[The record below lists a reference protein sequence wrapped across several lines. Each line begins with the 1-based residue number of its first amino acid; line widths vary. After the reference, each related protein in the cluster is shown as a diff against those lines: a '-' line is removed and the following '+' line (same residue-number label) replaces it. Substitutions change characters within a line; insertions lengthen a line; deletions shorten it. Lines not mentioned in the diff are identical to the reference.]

1 MKKIFYLLIV
11 QLIILLTGTFLQ
23 QKGFIELQQF
33 YAYIITPAVCLS
45 SLVIRDIYIL
55 NKEKA

>member
-1 MKKIFYLLIV
+1 MRKIFYLLIV

-33 YAYIITPAVCLS
+33 YAYTITPAACIS
-45 SLVIRDIYIL
+45 SLVIRDVYIL
-55 NKEKA
+55 NKQKV